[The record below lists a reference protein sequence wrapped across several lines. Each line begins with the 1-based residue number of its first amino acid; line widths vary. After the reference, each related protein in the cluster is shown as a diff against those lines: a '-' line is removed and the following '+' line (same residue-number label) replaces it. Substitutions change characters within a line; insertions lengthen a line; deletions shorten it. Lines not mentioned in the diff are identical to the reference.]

1 MTNFNNA
8 TTNLPIPD
16 TAGVRA
22 YKAQRLQYHTAW
34 KQRVR
39 SIKLKR

>member
-1 MTNFNNA
+1 MSNFNNA

-22 YKAQRLQYHTAW
+22 YKAQRLAGVD
-34 KQRVR
+34 KE
-39 SIKLKR
+39 INI